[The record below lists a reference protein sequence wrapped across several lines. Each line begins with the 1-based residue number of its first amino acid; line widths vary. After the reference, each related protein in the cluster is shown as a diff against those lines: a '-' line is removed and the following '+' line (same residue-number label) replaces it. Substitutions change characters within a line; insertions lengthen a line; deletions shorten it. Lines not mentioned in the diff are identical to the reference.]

1 MSDEKPKKKPARKT
15 ASLPTASRAAGQ
27 KSGANPS
34 SGARTPVRPPPPRRA
49 GR

>member
-1 MSDEKPKKKPARKT
+1 MKDDKPKKKPARKT
-15 ASLPTASRAAGQ
+15 APLPNPSRAAGQ

-34 SGARTPVRPPPPRRA
+34 SGARTPIRPPPPRRA